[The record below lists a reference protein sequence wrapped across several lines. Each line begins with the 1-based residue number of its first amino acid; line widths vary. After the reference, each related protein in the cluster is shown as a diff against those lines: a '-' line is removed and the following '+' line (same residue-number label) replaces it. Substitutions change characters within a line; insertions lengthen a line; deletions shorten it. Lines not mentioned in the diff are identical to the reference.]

1 VQERLANIT
10 KEKRMGIRSMEERV
24 KLLQGKM
31 ALQSKPMKGAKI
43 YIKFPYKVKR
53 GIKKSS

>member
-43 YIKFPYKVKR
+43 HIKFPYKVKR